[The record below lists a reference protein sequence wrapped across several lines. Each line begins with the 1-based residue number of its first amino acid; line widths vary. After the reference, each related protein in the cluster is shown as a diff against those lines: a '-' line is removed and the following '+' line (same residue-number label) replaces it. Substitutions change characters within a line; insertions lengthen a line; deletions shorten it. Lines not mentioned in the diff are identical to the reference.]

1 MAEFE
6 AVFRDS
12 DKARTSANKLRRL
25 QQGTCSTTVY
35 ASEFRQL
42 ACDVNWGEAMLIDQF
57 HCGLR
62 DNVQDLLLT
71 FANPSSF
78 SEVIT

>member
-6 AVFRDS
+6 AMFGDN

-25 QQGTCSTTVY
+25 QQRTRSAIVY

-42 ACDVNWGEAMLIDQF
+42 ACNVN
-57 HCGLR
+57 
-62 DNVQDLLLT
+62 
-71 FANPSSF
+71 
-78 SEVIT
+78 